1 MSILD
6 TIRTRYT
13 TKHYDATK
21 AISAEDLRALREV
34 LRLCPSSV
42 NLQPW
47 HFFEASTREA
57 RERLLPAIMDFN
69 RDRVLDAS
77 VVFVFAAH
85 KAVTEEY
92 LDKVIGQ
99 EVADGRFSREDA
111 AANVDAGRRQFAHMH
126 EDQLKDSRVWMAHQT
141 YIAMGFL
148 LLAAAQMGIDA
159 TPIEGLY
166 QDKMDEILGL
176 KDTNLATVLCV
187 SLGYRSANDG
197 NATRPKSRMPLSEVL
212 TVL

>member
-77 VVFVFAAH
+77 VVFVFGAH

-99 EVADGRFSREDA
+99 EVAAGRFTREDA
-111 AANVDAGRRQFAHMH
+111 AANVDAGRREFASMD
-126 EDQLKDSRVWMAHQT
+126 ENQLKDSRVWMAHQT

-176 KDTNLATVLCV
+176 KDTNLATVFCV
-187 SLGYRSANDG
+187 SRGYRSANDG
-197 NATRPKSRMPLSEVL
+197 NATRPQSGMPLSEVL

>member
-6 TIRTRYT
+6 VIRSRSTA
-13 TKHYDATK
+13 KHYNAEK
-21 AISAEDLRALREV
+21 PISPEDLADLREI

-57 RERLLPAIMDFN
+57 REKLLPAIMDFN

-77 VVFVFAAH
+77 VVFVFAA
-85 KAVTEEY
+85 KKEVTKDY
-92 LDKVIGQ
+92 LDRVIQQ
-99 EVADGRFSREDA
+99 EVADGRFSQEEA
-111 AANVDAGRRQFAHMH
+111 AASVDAGRRQFALMH
-126 EDQLKDSRVWMAHQT
+126 QDQLKDAPVWMAHQA

-148 LLAAAQMGIDA
+148 LLSAAQMGLDA

-166 QDKMDEILGL
+166 PEKMDEILGL
-176 KDTNLATVLCV
+176 QDKNLATVFCV
-187 SLGYRSANDG
+187 SLGYRSANDA
-197 NATRPKSRMPLSEVL
+197 NATRPKSRMPLDEIL
-212 TVL
+212 TIL

>member
-6 TIRTRYT
+6 TIRARSTA
-13 TKHYDATK
+13 KHYNAGK
-21 AISAEDLRALREV
+21 PISDKDLAALREV

-57 RERLLPAIMDFN
+57 REKLLPAIMDFN

-77 VVFVFAAH
+77 VTYVFAAH
-85 KAVTEEY
+85 KSVTEPY
-92 LDKVIGQ
+92 LDRVIEQ
-99 EVADGRFSREDA
+99 EVADGRFTREDA

-126 EDQLKDSRVWMAHQT
+126 QNDLKDARVWMAHQA

-148 LLAAAQMGIDA
+148 LLAAAEMGINA

-176 KDTNLATVLCV
+176 KDTNLATVFCV
-187 SLGYRSANDG
+187 SLGYRSENDA

-212 TVL
+212 TIL